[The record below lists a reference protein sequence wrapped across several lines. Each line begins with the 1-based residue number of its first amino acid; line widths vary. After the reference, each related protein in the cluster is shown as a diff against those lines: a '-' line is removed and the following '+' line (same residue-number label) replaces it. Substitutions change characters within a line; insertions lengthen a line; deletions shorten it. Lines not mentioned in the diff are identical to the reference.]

1 MILAVRSSFS
11 TGCYKLIRYL
21 QYLTLYWYTGK
32 SPVGEIHSSAWA
44 DCSRKLKTWSSLEVQ
59 IHTSYRATM
68 KHLPWNTGIHLLQ
81 RVLCSKTFRKSSII
95 SISLH
100 HFWNTFRRLLNYSS
114 KIDKIKRN
122 VECLVEKTG
131 NFNKRPLL
139 WLQVVS
145 PIIYAK
151 Q

>member
-32 SPVGEIHSSAWA
+32 SPIGEIHSSAWA
-44 DCSRKLKTWSSLEVQ
+44 DCSRKLKTWFSLQVQ
-59 IHTSYRATM
+59 IHTSYRATI
-68 KHLPWNTGIHLLQ
+68 PWNTGIHLHQ
-81 RVLCSKTFRKSSII
+81 RVLCSKTFKKNSII

-100 HFWNTFRRLLNYSS
+100 HFWNNSRRLLNYSS

-131 NFNKRPLL
+131 NFNKHPLL

-145 PIIYAK
+145 PVIYAK